1 VVRVDVSSV
10 RLSAPAASRASASL
24 RVSGPPVAR
33 EVRFEASHAWIAV
46 AQTASG
52 AELSVTAGESG
63 TRQGKVVVTG
73 PTGDV
78 VVAVE
83 IEAVPVAEPEPE
95 PGPVAEPQPEF
106 EPGPVAEPQP
116 VAEEPEQPAG
126 QGPAAA
132 AAPGP
137 VASGP
142 VVAAASEPEPRA
154 VPEPGPMRTPEPGS
168 ADPVAGTAG
177 IVAIAGAVFA
187 VTGLGLD
194 YRYGEYSLAEYRP
207 GMQIYAVVVAVC
219 AVLAGILTLA
229 PRTRQWV
236 GPALLLGVGFGALF
250 GLLRFLGE
258 MITLADGSGTELG
271 AGFAFELLAHLA
283 LVVAAACALAA
294 LRRAG
299 RLGAGKVSGWE
310 AWVAI
315 VLGLVVASGWITQL
329 AELSEHDTSESGRV
343 AAYYILGAL
352 LVVALTVFA
361 AILRPRPVGAAVLA
375 TGTVGL
381 AGVLAPTIAGLVD
394 YSSLTFAGATIAVSG
409 LVLLAVD
416 IGVLV
421 VRLQRNQPI
430 ERQS

>member
-1 VVRVDVSSV
+1 
-10 RLSAPAASRASASL
+10 
-24 RVSGPPVAR
+24 
-33 EVRFEASHAWIAV
+33 
-46 AQTASG
+46 
-52 AELSVTAGESG
+52 
-63 TRQGKVVVTG
+63 
-73 PTGDV
+73 
-78 VVAVE
+78 
-83 IEAVPVAEPEPE
+83 
-95 PGPVAEPQPEF
+95 
-106 EPGPVAEPQP
+106 
-116 VAEEPEQPAG
+116 
-126 QGPAAA
+126 
-132 AAPGP
+132 
-137 VASGP
+137 
-142 VVAAASEPEPRA
+142 VAAASEPEPRA